1 MALMTKKVQAS
12 QNQTITLQDSKT
24 LTRNLVRMGIG
35 SIAYLRGLFPESC
48 FTNRMIAGMPIKT
61 LTTKTADSEQL
72 VKLIEEGILEA
83 MKYDLLQAI
92 FLDVHEGDEADE
104 SAEGTTLIESYQFKI
119 YSPPSEEEARGSEPS
134 RKEVQDRIAAMM
146 RQISVITA
154 VLQPLPD
161 CKTIVIKLVYHGE
174 AQPDALNLPF
184 FHPGEDY
191 FEADEEE
198 PTAGTFVFGE
208 INTRYHLMRVQLKAL
223 RHEQASSS
231 YQPEAAMPKKRENT
245 MDPLILKALKP
256 LRYVTCSILRDRFGF
271 PKERCQNLLSELE
284 ALKLIG
290 PSTQWGHEVVKKPDE
305 LDALIQKYS
314 KASPASQSPY
324 PHSTWKRTRVHAP
337 SPSTSLQLG
346 IETPPLKQFPKQNS
360 FKKQRY

>member
-1 MALMTKKVQAS
+1 MALITSKKVQAS

-61 LTTKTADSEQL
+61 LTTNTADSEQL

-104 SAEGTTLIESYQFKI
+104 SEKETTLIESYQFKI
-119 YSPPSEEEARGSEPS
+119 SSPVSEEDRGPEPS

-154 VLQPLPD
+154 VLQPLPE
-161 CKTIVIKLVYHGE
+161 CKTIVIKLVYHVD
-174 AQPDALNLPF
+174 AQPDTLSLPF

-191 FEADEEE
+191 FNAEEEE
-198 PTAGTFVFGE
+198 PDGGTFVFGE
-208 INTRYHLMRVQLKAL
+208 INTRYHLMRVQLKAV
-223 RHEQASSS
+223 RHEEASSS
-231 YQPEAAMPKKRENT
+231 RRSQSSGQQKREA
-245 MDPLILKALKP
+245 MDPLVLKALKP
-256 LRYVTCSILRDRFGF
+256 LRYVTCSILQDRFGF
-271 PKERCQNLLSELE
+271 PKEKCQRLLSELQ
-284 ALKLIG
+284 ALELIG
-290 PSTQWGHEVVKKPDE
+290 PSSRWGHEVIKDPHE
-305 LDALIQKYS
+305 LDTLIQYQAKG
-314 KASPASQSPY
+314 SPEFQNPFPQS
-324 PHSTWKRTRVHAP
+324 TLKRSRVHAP
-337 SPSTSLQLG
+337 SPTTSLQLG
-346 IETPPLKQFPKQNS
+346 IETPPLKQFSKQKKLG
-360 FKKQRY
+360 KKQRY